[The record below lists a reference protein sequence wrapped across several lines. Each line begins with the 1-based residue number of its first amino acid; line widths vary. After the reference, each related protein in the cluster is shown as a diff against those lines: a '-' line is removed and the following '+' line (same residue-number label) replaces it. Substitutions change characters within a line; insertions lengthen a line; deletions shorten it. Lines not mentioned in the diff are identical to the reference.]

1 MFTCVRIFVD
11 AVVDEAEL
19 FYRWRELEVFNEV
32 LGILLYSAVF
42 WPFFAVF
49 PLSNAFFILIEMGEH
64 QHSIFEEFD
73 AKHLAENLYGGLQLL
88 I

>member
-1 MFTCVRIFVD
+1 VFTCVRIFVD

-42 WPFFAVF
+42 
-49 PLSNAFFILIEMGEH
+49 
-64 QHSIFEEFD
+64 
-73 AKHLAENLYGGLQLL
+73 
-88 I
+88 